1 MKSNIFKIYVYNFF
15 KGLVFAYVIERLFW
29 ASKGIT
35 ILEVVWLEI
44 LFSLIVVFLELPMGM
59 YADRFSRRN
68 LVVFDAVTG
77 ILEILII
84 TLAQSFW
91 HFALAISL
99 AAVGQTM
106 QSGAHNAL
114 VYDTL
119 AQRGE
124 ASSFEKV
131 LGRIQGLGNLGAMLS
146 GLIGGVLASSYGL
159 ISAYWVSLFSLFIA
173 LFTALTLVEVR
184 TSQAMK
190 VTWKREDWKEIYR
203 FVIHHR
209 RVRKVMFVAV
219 IVGASVNFLYEF
231 WQIYAEEVSI
241 GVIYFGVIQLLSFAV
256 VSLGGFM
263 ADFIRRKIA
272 FRNVIV
278 LSLILTGTGF
288 FVLSFRFQLLGLAMM
303 AVIYFASAVLE
314 PVSLGYMHHHA
325 IEKYRATI
333 ESAFSVVEHLCIAVI
348 GIPFGLISTHYSIFY
363 GFLYL
368 AFVLLLLSLWSV
380 LKLKEFQIREEND
393 EEV

>member
-1 MKSNIFKIYVYNFF
+1 MKSNIRKIYIYNFF

-29 ASKGIT
+29 ASRGIT
-35 ILEVVWLEI
+35 IIEVVWLEI
-44 LFSLIVVFLELPMGM
+44 LFSGIVVLLELPMGM
-59 YADRFSRRN
+59 YADRFSRKN

-84 TLAQSFW
+84 TLARSFW

-119 AQRGE
+119 EMEGDS
-124 ASSFEKV
+124 SSFEKV

-159 ISAYWVSLFSLFIA
+159 VSAYWVSLVSLFIA
-173 LFTALTLVEVR
+173 LLAALTLEEVR
-184 TSQAMK
+184 LHPAENTS
-190 VTWKREDWKEIYR
+190 WKKEDWKEILS
-203 FVIHHR
+203 FVIRHR
-209 RVRKVMFVAV
+209 RVRKVMSVAV

-231 WQIYAEEVSI
+231 WQIFAEEVSI
-241 GVIYFGVIQLLSFAV
+241 AVIYFGIIQLLSFAV
-256 VSLGGFM
+256 VSSGGFL
-263 ADFIRRKIA
+263 ADAIRKRIG
-272 FRNVIV
+272 FRNVMV
-278 LSLILTGTGF
+278 LSLIFTGIGF
-288 FVLSFRFQLLGLAMM
+288 FLMSFRSQILGLSMM
-303 AVIYFASAVLE
+303 ALIYFSSAVLE

-333 ESAFSVVEHLCIAVI
+333 ESAFSVVEHLGIAVI
-348 GIPFGLISTHYSIFY
+348 GIPFGIISTQFSVFY

-368 AFVLLLLSLWSV
+368 SAVLLLVGLWSMFW
-380 LKLKEFQIREEND
+380 LRD
-393 EEV
+393 Y

>member
-1 MKSNIFKIYVYNFF
+1 MKSNIRKIYIYNFF

-29 ASKGIT
+29 ESKGIT
-35 ILEVVWLEI
+35 ILQVVWLEI
-44 LFSLIVVFLELPMGM
+44 LFSGIVVLLELPMGM
-59 YADRFSRRN
+59 YADRFSRKN
-68 LVVFDAVTG
+68 LVIFDAITG

-84 TLAQSFW
+84 TLAQSYW

-99 AAVGQTM
+99 AAVGQAM

-119 AQRGE
+119 VIMGE
-124 ASSFEKV
+124 ESAFEKV
-131 LGRIQGLGNLGAMLS
+131 LGRIQGLGNLGAMVS

-159 ISAYWVSLFSLFIA
+159 VSAYWVSVISLVAA
-173 LFTALTLVEVR
+173 LLVAFTLEEIR
-184 TSQAMK
+184 
-190 VTWKREDWKEIYR
+190 VTQVQKNAWKKEEWKEIFN
-203 FVIHHR
+203 FVIHHK

-231 WQIYAEEVSI
+231 WQIFAEEVSI
-241 GVIYFGVIQLLSFAV
+241 AVIYFGVIQLTSFAV

-263 ADFIRRKIA
+263 ADSIKKRIG
-272 FRNVIV
+272 FRYVIMF
-278 LSLILTGTGF
+278 SLLLTGLGF
-288 FVLSFRFQLLGLAMM
+288 FLMSFSYQILGLIMM
-303 AVIYFASAVLE
+303 AMIYFVSAVLE

-333 ESAFSVVEHLCIAVI
+333 ESAFSVVEHLGIAVI
-348 GIPFGLISTHYSIFY
+348 GIPFGFISTSHSIFA

-368 AFVLLLLSLWSV
+368 ASVLLLVSLISTKW
-380 LKLKEFQIREEND
+380 LK
-393 EEV
+393 VY

>member
-1 MKSNIFKIYVYNFF
+1 MKHNIRKIYIYNFF

-29 ASKGIT
+29 ASRGIT
-35 ILEVVWLEI
+35 IIDVVWLEI
-44 LFSLIVVFLELPMGM
+44 LFSGIVVLLELPMGM
-59 YADRFSRRN
+59 YADRFSRKN

-84 TLAQSFW
+84 TLAHSFW

-119 AQRGE
+119 EMEGDS
-124 ASSFEKV
+124 SSFEKV

-159 ISAYWVSLFSLFIA
+159 VSAYWVSLVSLFIA
-173 LFTALTLVEVR
+173 LLAALTLEEVR
-184 TSQAMK
+184 LHPAENTS
-190 VTWKREDWKEIYR
+190 WKKEDWKEILS
-203 FVIHHR
+203 FVIRHR
-209 RVRKVMFVAV
+209 RVRKVMSVAV

-231 WQIYAEEVSI
+231 WQIFAEEVSI
-241 GVIYFGVIQLLSFAV
+241 AVIYFGIIQLLSFAV
-256 VSLGGFM
+256 VSSGGFL
-263 ADFIRRKIA
+263 ADAIRKRIG
-272 FRNVIV
+272 FRNVMV
-278 LSLILTGTGF
+278 LSLIFTGVGF
-288 FVLSFRFQLLGLAMM
+288 FLMSFRSQILGLSMM
-303 AVIYFASAVLE
+303 ALIYFSSAVLE

-333 ESAFSVVEHLCIAVI
+333 ESAFSVVEHLGIAVI
-348 GIPFGLISTHYSIFY
+348 GIPFGIISTQYSVFY

-368 AFVLLLLSLWSV
+368 SAVLLLVGLWSMFW
-380 LKLKEFQIREEND
+380 LRD
-393 EEV
+393 Y